1 MTEKRGIMKSI
12 FIAGLGRFGKHMA
25 IKFTEQGHDVL
36 AVDNNEERVNDALPF
51 VTNAQIGDTTNE
63 QFMMSLGINN
73 FDLCVVAIGDNFQSS
88 LETAALLKDLGAK
101 YILARAKSDVHK
113 KFLQRT
119 GANEVVY
126 TERETAE
133 SLAVM
138 HGSDSIFDYIE
149 LTPEYSIYEISVPK
163 SWIGKT
169 IIGKNVRAKHHINI
183 LATKENGRIKPLPRP
198 DHIFKSEETLLV
210 MGHNEDIEKIV
221 K

>member
-1 MTEKRGIMKSI
+1 MYLCVCVPKCVYVSM
-12 FIAGLGRFGKHMA
+12 
-25 IKFTEQGHDVL
+25 L
-36 AVDNNEERVNDALPF
+36 AVDINEERVNDALPF
-51 VTNAQIGDTTNE
+51 VTNAMIGDTTNE
-63 QFMMSLGINN
+63 QFMLSLGINN

-88 LETAALLKDLGAK
+88 LETAAMLKDLGAK
-101 YILARAKSDVHK
+101 FILARAKSDVHK

-119 GANEVVY
+119 GANEVIY

-183 LATKENGRIKPLPRP
+183 LATKENGMIKPLPRP

>member
-1 MTEKRGIMKSI
+1 MKSI

-25 IKFTEQGHDVL
+25 SKFTEQGHEVL
-36 AVDNNEERVNDALPF
+36 AVDINEERVNDALPF
-51 VTNAQIGDTTNE
+51 VTNAMIGDTTNE
-63 QFMMSLGINN
+63 QFMLSLGINN

-88 LETAALLKDLGAK
+88 LETAAMLKDLGAK
-101 YILARAKSDVHK
+101 FILARAKSDVHK

-119 GANEVVY
+119 GANEVIY

-183 LATKENGRIKPLPRP
+183 LATKENGMIKPLPRP